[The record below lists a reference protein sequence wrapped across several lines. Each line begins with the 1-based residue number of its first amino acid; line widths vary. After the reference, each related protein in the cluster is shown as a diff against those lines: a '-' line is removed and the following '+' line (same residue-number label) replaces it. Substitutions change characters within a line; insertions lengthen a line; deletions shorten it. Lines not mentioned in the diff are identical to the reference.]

1 MEGSK
6 GRGKKHSHL
15 VRIYVSVSET
25 LGFLYEEEIIDTC
38 VPLRKPSQEA
48 HSGFNNNPYSFPEMA
63 NQVSD
68 FLITSAD
75 T

>member
-1 MEGSK
+1 
-6 GRGKKHSHL
+6 L

-25 LGFLYEEEIIDTC
+25 LGFLYEEIIDTC

-48 HSGFNNNPYSFPEMA
+48 HSGFNNNPYSSPEMA

-68 FLITSAD
+68 FLITFAD